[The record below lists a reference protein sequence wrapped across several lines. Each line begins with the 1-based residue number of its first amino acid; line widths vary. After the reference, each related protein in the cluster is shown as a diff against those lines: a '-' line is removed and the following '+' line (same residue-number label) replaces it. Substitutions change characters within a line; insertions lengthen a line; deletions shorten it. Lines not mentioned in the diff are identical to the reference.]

1 MLSLRIWVD
10 RRPIIYVFPPFNGST
25 LVCFLVALCSQSAA
39 FPANAVLRGT
49 HHHQCLLFGE
59 LSHSAKA
66 RTRQDTI
73 EERVSRS
80 VQANARERLLATVK
94 VTTQSSAQLLP
105 LSTHSDQL
113 SGSRWKAMNH
123 MEVPMRSRWTSSR
136 RTLDEAVHAD
146 A

>member
-1 MLSLRIWVD
+1 MN
-10 RRPIIYVFPPFNGST
+10 YVFPPFNGST
-25 LVCFLVALCSQSAA
+25 LVCFLVALCSLSAA

-49 HHHQCLLFGE
+49 HTTNAY
-59 LSHSAKA
+59 SSVSRRNSAKA

-80 VQANARERLLATVK
+80 IQANARERLLATVK

-105 LSTHSDQL
+105 LSTHSDQV
-113 SGSRWKAMNH
+113 SVSRWKAMNH
-123 MEVPMRSRWTSSR
+123 MEVTMRSRWTSSR

>member
-1 MLSLRIWVD
+1 MN
-10 RRPIIYVFPPFNGST
+10 YVFPPFNGST
-25 LVCFLVALCSQSAA
+25 LVCFLVALCSLSAA

-49 HHHQCLLFGE
+49 HTTNAY
-59 LSHSAKA
+59 SSVSRRNSAKA

-80 VQANARERLLATVK
+80 IQANARERLLATVK

-123 MEVPMRSRWTSSR
+123 MEVTTRSRWTSSR